1 MENNI
6 QTKVNKIGKAG
17 RAVSIILIILLSIG
31 AFGLLVG
38 GVICAALPKDAVQ
51 VTIQPNVDV
60 MVDKSLAGEDWAK
73 IDELLTEAQNKVGEE
88 FEGVAL
94 DKTEEGLVLVDEIDA
109 AHVGCKYGEY
119 GDVSR

>member
-38 GVICAALPKDAVQ
+38 GVICAG
-51 VTIQPNVDV
+51 
-60 MVDKSLAGEDWAK
+60 SWWA
-73 IDELLTEAQNKVGEE
+73 A
-88 FEGVAL
+88 
-94 DKTEEGLVLVDEIDA
+94 
-109 AHVGCKYGEY
+109 
-119 GDVSR
+119 